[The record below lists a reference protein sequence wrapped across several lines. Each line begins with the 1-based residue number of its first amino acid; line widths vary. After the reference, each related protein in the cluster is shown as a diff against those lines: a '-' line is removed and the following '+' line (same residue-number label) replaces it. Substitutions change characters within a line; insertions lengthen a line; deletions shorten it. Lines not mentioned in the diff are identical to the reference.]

1 MVDRIGGNRYQ
12 IPKTGGPMPLQ
23 TDLIALFQS
32 QLTEPFRI
40 GLLIALFITMLRT
53 RTNTGVWT
61 PLAIGAVFVAVVI
74 PVTRVSGAPKA
85 PMPTEIGVGLLA
97 NIVLLA
103 VVLGLWTLWLRLRR

>member
-1 MVDRIGGNRYQ
+1 
-12 IPKTGGPMPLQ
+12 MPQ
-23 TDLIALFQS
+23 PTDLIALFQS

-53 RTNTGVWT
+53 RANTGIWT

-85 PMPTEIGVGLLA
+85 PMPTEIGVGILA

-103 VVLGLWTLWLRLRR
+103 VVLGVWTLWQRLRR